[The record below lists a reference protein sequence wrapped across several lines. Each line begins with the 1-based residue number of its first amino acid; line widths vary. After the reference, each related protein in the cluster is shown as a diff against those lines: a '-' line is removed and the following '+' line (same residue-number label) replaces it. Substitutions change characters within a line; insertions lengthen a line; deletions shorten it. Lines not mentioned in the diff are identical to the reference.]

1 MSAGA
6 RRRGL
11 VVAVLA
17 ALAAGGA
24 GVRWWV
30 GAHRAPVTHTVRI
43 DATRYEPQRLV
54 IREGDTVV
62 WVNEDLLPHT
72 VTAAGTGLDSD
83 VLVRGARWRFTAR
96 AAGDFDY
103 ACTFH
108 PTMTGRLEV
117 R

>member
-1 MSAGA
+1 MSPGA
-6 RRRGL
+6 LRRGL
-11 VVAVLA
+11 AAA
-17 ALAAGGA
+17 ALAAIAGGGA
-24 GVRWWV
+24 GVWWV
-30 GAHRAPVTHTVRI
+30 AERRAPVTHTVRI

-72 VTAAGTGLDSD
+72 VTATGRAFDSE
-83 VLVRGARWRFTAR
+83 VLVQGARWRFTAQ